1 MFLFALIFLILSS
14 FLKRFFSFLIPFTCL
29 FKSFFFAVTLFLDF
43 SFSFTLSFHSFS
55 HFLNLV
61 KLWISFHLR
70 GRLRGSLF
78 PLAGVLFVPRSPTR
92 LRMLCGTQL
101 LLGCC
106 CSFCGGQSCPSAL
119 GRKGPVRQ
127 MFSLRAHRLPLEF
140 SLWSDFLNDLVLAKI
155 SLP

>member
-29 FKSFFFAVTLFLDF
+29 FKSFFFVVTLFLDF

-78 PLAGVLFVPRSPTR
+78 PLAGVLFVPRSHSSKDAVWDAAAPW
-92 LRMLCGTQL
+92 L
-101 LLGCC
+101 LLLLRWAELPRRFGKE
-106 CSFCGGQSCPSAL
+106 GTGQA
-119 GRKGPVRQ
+119 
-127 MFSLRAHRLPLEF
+127 
-140 SLWSDFLNDLVLAKI
+140 DVLAQGSQAPSWVFFVKWFFKW
-155 SLP
+155 PCAR